1 MTRRPRTGTQSA
13 RLLSVQ
19 PITLTLFSDPGCPWA
34 YSASPAFA
42 TLRWRYGDQLDW
54 HLVLIGLTER
64 AQQYVDRG
72 YTPERQARG
81 YRNFRRYGMPFATQP
96 KPRVAATSRAC
107 RAVIAARM
115 EDPALGDAA
124 FRALQL
130 MQFTTTLLLD
140 EDADLAAGLRRVN
153 GLDALATVGRIDD
166 RDVVRAYEAD
176 RALARTA
183 EDSPTAA
190 QGKAASTDGPVR
202 YTAPSVVFERDGQRL
217 EAGGFQT
224 MEAYDVL
231 LANLDPTLS
240 RRPAP
245 SDPLEALEAAPFGL
259 ATAEV
264 AEIMRTSPHPADRG
278 DAEEALIEAAAR
290 GDVLRVPTGDDA
302 IWLAAGY
309 VEDSA
314 SFVRASSIAAAS
326 GVVPSVAAS

>member
-1 MTRRPRTGTQSA
+1 MLP
-13 RLLSVQ
+13 VQ
-19 PITLTLFSDPGCPWA
+19 PITATLFSDPGCPWA
-34 YSASPAFA
+34 YSAAPSFA

-72 YTPERQARG
+72 YTPQRQARG

-96 KPRVAATSRAC
+96 KSRVAATSRAC

-130 MQFTTTLLLD
+130 MQFTSTLLLD
-140 EDADLAAGLRRVN
+140 DDADLAAALRRVK
-153 GLDALATVGRIDD
+153 GLDALAIVGRIDD

-183 EDSPTAA
+183 EGSPTAF

-202 YTAPSVVFERDGQRL
+202 YTAPSLVFERDGQRL
-217 EAGGFQT
+217 EAGGFQPLD
-224 MEAYDVL
+224 AYDVIV
-231 LANLDPTLS
+231 ANFDPTLD

-245 SDPLEALEAAPFGL
+245 EDPLEALAEAPLGL
-259 ATAEV
+259 ATIEV
-264 AEIMRTSPHPADRG
+264 AEIMRTSPHPADR
-278 DAEEALIEAAAR
+278 DAAEEALIESAAR
-290 GDVLRVPTGDDA
+290 GDVVRVPVGDDA
-302 IWLAAGY
+302 IWFAGTY
-309 VEDSA
+309 ADESA
-314 SFVRASSIAAAS
+314 RFLRASSNAAAS
-326 GVVPSVAAS
+326 GVAPSVAAS

>member
-1 MTRRPRTGTQSA
+1 
-13 RLLSVQ
+13 LCVQ

-42 TLRWRYGDQLDW
+42 ALRWRYGDQLDW
-54 HLVLIGLTER
+54 RLVLIGLTES

-96 KPRVAATSRAC
+96 KPRVAATARAC
-107 RAVIAARM
+107 RAVIAARLQ
-115 EDPALGDAA
+115 DPALGDAA

-140 EDADLAAGLRRVN
+140 DDDDLAAGLRRVK
-153 GLDALATVGRIDD
+153 GLDSVATVGRIDD

-183 EDSPTAA
+183 EGSPTAF

-202 YTAPSVVFERDGQRL
+202 YTAPSVIFERDGQRW
-217 EAGGFQT
+217 EAGGFQPYD
-224 MEAYDVL
+224 AYDVVI
-231 LANLDPTLS
+231 ANIDPTLD

-245 SDPLEALEAAPFGL
+245 TDPLEALEEAPLGL

-264 AEIMRTSPHPADRG
+264 AEIMRSSPHPADRAA
-278 DAEEALIEAAAR
+278 AEDALIAAAAR
-290 GDVLRVPTGDDA
+290 GDVVRVPTGDEA
-302 IWLAAGY
+302 IWFAASY
-309 VEDSA
+309 VDDSA
-314 SFVRASSIAAAS
+314 RFLRASSIAAAS
-326 GVVPSVAAS
+326 GVLPSAAVS